1 MTKKKK
7 RLRLKRDH
15 TTFILLTLIILVV
28 LAVLTFVVHTI
39 VDNWN
44 SLAEVFELLRR
55 GNEAE
60 IEAYLRASGLWK
72 GMFLIAL
79 LTVIQ
84 VFSIVLPGM
93 VIHLAAGSIYGWWE
107 GFLVC
112 YVSFV
117 FAHYLVFKFGRRL
130 SDKLNLMNRFAAAKS
145 MQKRL
150 DSSEPMF
157 VIAMAYLVPG
167 VPNGIIPYV
176 ASHSKLTTNE
186 FMISLTTTVWV
197 QVLLNC
203 IAGHFLVRGEYFFTV
218 LSFVIQFL
226 VIAWAGRRK
235 GRIMKFY
242 HRFQKSKGRKVR
254 RQKIRQTA

>member
-1 MTKKKK
+1 MTKKKT
-7 RLRLKRDH
+7 RLKLKRDH
-15 TTFILLTLIILVV
+15 TTFILLALIILVMLGV
-28 LAVLTFVVHTI
+28 ITFIVHTI
-39 VDNWN
+39 ADNWG
-44 SLAEVFELLRR
+44 SLVEVFELLRR

-79 LTVIQ
+79 ITIIQ

-112 YVSFV
+112 YASFL
-117 FAHYLVFKFGRRL
+117 FAHYLVFKFGRKL
-130 SDKLNLMNRFAAAKS
+130 ADKFSLLNRFPAART

-176 ASHSKLTTNE
+176 ASHSKLTTDE
-186 FMISLTTTVWV
+186 FMISLASTVWV

-226 VIAWAGRRK
+226 VIVWAGRRK
-235 GRIMKFY
+235 GRIMKLY
-242 HRFQKSKGRKVR
+242 HRFQKSKGRKAKR
-254 RQKIRQTA
+254 RKVRQTA

>member
-1 MTKKKK
+1 MTKTKK

-28 LAVLTFVVHTI
+28 LAVLTFIVHAI

-44 SLAEVFELLRR
+44 NLVEVFELLRK

-72 GMFLIAL
+72 GMFLIVL
-79 LTVIQ
+79 ITIIQ
-84 VFSIVLPGM
+84 VFSIVMPGM

-112 YVSFV
+112 YASFV
-117 FAHYLVFKFGRRL
+117 FAHYLVFRFGRRL
-130 SDKLNLMNRFAAAKS
+130 ADKLSILNRFSAAKS

-176 ASHSKLTTNE
+176 ASHSRMTKDE
-186 FMISLTTTVWV
+186 FMISLTTTVWI

-203 IAGHFLVRGEYFFTV
+203 IAGYFLVRGQYFFTI
-218 LSFVIQFL
+218 LSFGIQFAI
-226 VIAWAGRRK
+226 IALAGRRK

-242 HRFQKSKGRKVR
+242 HRFQKPRNRKTAKHKV
-254 RQKIRQTA
+254 RQTA

>member
-1 MTKKKK
+1 MTKKKT

-28 LAVLTFVVHTI
+28 LAAVTFVVHAI
-39 VDNWN
+39 ADNWN
-44 SLAEVFELLRR
+44 NLVEVFELLRR

-72 GMFLIAL
+72 GMFLIVL
-79 LTVIQ
+79 ITIIQ

-117 FAHYLVFKFGRRL
+117 FAHYLVFRFGRRL
-130 SDKLNLMNRFAAAKS
+130 ADKLSLLNRFAAAKS

-176 ASHSKLTTNE
+176 ASHSKMTMSE
-186 FMISLTTTVWV
+186 FMISLSTTVWI

-203 IAGHFLVRGEYFFTV
+203 IAGHFLVRGQYFFTV
-218 LSFVIQFL
+218 LSFIIQFL
-226 VIAWAGRRK
+226 IIALAGRRK
-235 GRIMKFY
+235 GKIMKFY
-242 HRFQKSKGRKVR
+242 HRFQKLNGRKTGRHKV
-254 RQKIRQTA
+254 RQTA